1 MSASMPA
8 SRFRPEVSFQ
18 SYIEFTGPHTAISF
32 PEPAITR
39 GGYEIAFGT
48 RVNRK
53 TNNRSS
59 TSGYCMHSIT

>member
-39 GGYEIAFGT
+39 GGYEIAFGYHYT
-48 RVNRK
+48 GESQNK
-53 TNNRSS
+53 Q
-59 TSGYCMHSIT
+59 